1 MISRFLDWGSLRNSK
16 QLDTSL
22 LIQDLNQAY
31 GLELSGKPTEEALQ
45 VILAEKVN
53 TMINHDFGTLV
64 QLLYRIDVNETKLR
78 RLLEGDVRQDA
89 GMIIAALIIERQWQK
104 IESRKSDARR
114 RQRGADDPTRGSAT
128 DPAGEEERW

>member
-1 MISRFLDWGSLRNSK
+1 M
-16 QLDTSL
+16 DTSL

-45 VILAEKVN
+45 VILAEKIN

-78 RLLEGDVRQDA
+78 RLLEGNVRQDA

-104 IESRKSDARR
+104 IESRREWDAQKSGGGSRTTPR
-114 RQRGADDPTRGSAT
+114 SQGGANGPTGTNGGDT
-128 DPAGEEERW
+128 DEEERW

>member
-1 MISRFLDWGSLRNSK
+1 
-16 QLDTSL
+16 LDTSL

-31 GLELSGKPTEEALQ
+31 GLELSGKLTEEALQ
-45 VILAEKVN
+45 VILAEKIN

-104 IESRKSDARR
+104 IESRRKSDQRPNR
-114 RQRGADDPTRGSAT
+114 RGADGPTRDSPT